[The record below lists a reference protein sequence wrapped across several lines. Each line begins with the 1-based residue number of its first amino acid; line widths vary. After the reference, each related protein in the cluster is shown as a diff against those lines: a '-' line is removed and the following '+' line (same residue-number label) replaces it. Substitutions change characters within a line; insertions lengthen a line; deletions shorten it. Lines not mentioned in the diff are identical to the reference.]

1 MIKITLSIEGM
12 RCVKCE
18 AHMNEA
24 IKEAMKVKKVSSSHE
39 KKETVIIAYDDVSDD
54 VLNKIVESVGY
65 ELKQIKKEVY
75 EKKKL
80 FGKLF

>member
-1 MIKITLSIEGM
+1 MQLIELVFYLELIKITLSIEGM

-39 KKETVIIAYDDVSDD
+39 KKHMNIFY
-54 VLNKIVESVGY
+54 
-65 ELKQIKKEVY
+65 IKNIY
-75 EKKKL
+75 IL
-80 FGKLF
+80 